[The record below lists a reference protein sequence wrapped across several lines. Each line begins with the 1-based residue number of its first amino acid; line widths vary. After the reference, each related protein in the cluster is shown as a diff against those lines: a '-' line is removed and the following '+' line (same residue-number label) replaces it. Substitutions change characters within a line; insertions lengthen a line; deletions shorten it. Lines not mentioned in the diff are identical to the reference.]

1 VRHRSVLTVL
11 LLAGTL
17 LLVGLLTLQAHS
29 AWTYHRT
36 TTESVL
42 RDYSRLVADEL
53 IRRMSQVVGY
63 RGFYTLVTALQQKLG
78 GIASPVLLEPG
89 ELPEAP
95 EDGERPARELVRTL
109 FLVDPVGGTVTTTGA
124 TLEPEVRARLLDGV
138 RSRVASGAA
147 AAGPLFGVHDPAGLS
162 GQIFVATSLTAP
174 SGRPSLV
181 AGFEVDRQ
189 ALVAWLRA
197 IVDARPLLPAAL
209 GDGKL
214 GNDLL
219 YLRLADGAG
228 QTIYSQGRLPEAPLA
243 TRAALGE
250 AYGGV
255 FDGLTLETSI
265 DPAAASRLVIGGLP
279 RSRLPILLV
288 LLALTIGLLA
298 AAVWQ
303 MRRERALARMRS
315 DFVAQVSHELRTP
328 LTQIVLF
335 AQTLLL
341 GRTRTDEER
350 RRSIEIIDQE
360 ARRLSH
366 LVDNVLQFSR
376 GERRRLRLAP
386 RPLRLAALLRDQAEK
401 FQPVARAKQVRV
413 VTLVEHD
420 AEVLADDAALRQV
433 VLNLVDNAVK
443 YGPPGQEVRIGL
455 EPAGPFVRLFV
466 EDEGPGVPEQ
476 DRERIWSSWQRLSR
490 DRRRAISGTGIG
502 LTVVRELVSR
512 HGGRVWVEG
521 GHRGGARF
529 VVELPVLAGGA

>member
-1 VRHRSVLTVL
+1 VRGRSVLTVL

-17 LLVGLLTLQAHS
+17 FLVGILTLQAQF
-29 AWTYHRT
+29 AWSYQRFTA
-36 TTESVL
+36 EGVL

-53 IRRMSQVVGY
+53 IRRMNQAIGY
-63 RGFYTLVTALQQKLG
+63 RGFYPLVTAMQQRLG
-78 GIASPVLLEPG
+78 GVASPMLMEPA
-89 ELPEAP
+89 ELPGATG
-95 EDGERPARELVRTL
+95 DAERPPRELARTL
-109 FLVDPVGGTVTTTGA
+109 FLVDPVGGAVSTKGA
-124 TLEPEVRARLLDGV
+124 ALEPELRARLLDGA
-138 RSRVASGAA
+138 RARLGSGSPD
-147 AAGPLFGVHDPAGLS
+147 AGPLFGVHADAGR
-162 GQIFVATSLTAP
+162 IFVATSLPAAP
-174 SGRPSLV
+174 GQGSLV

-189 ALVAWLRA
+189 ALAAWVRT

-209 GDGKL
+209 GNGKL
-214 GNDLL
+214 GNELL

-228 QTIYSQGRLPEAPLA
+228 QTIFAQGRAPDVPLT
-243 TRAALGE
+243 TRAALGDT
-250 AYGGV
+250 YGGV
-255 FDGLTLETSI
+255 FEGLTLEASI
-265 DPAAASRLVIGGLP
+265 DPSAAPRLVIGGLP
-279 RSRLPILLV
+279 RSRLPILLGV
-288 LLALTIGLLA
+288 LALTIGLLGT
-298 AAVWQ
+298 AVWL

-341 GRTRTDEER
+341 GRTRSEEEQ

-366 LVDNVLQFSR
+366 LVDNILQFSR
-376 GERRRLRLAP
+376 GERRVRLTP
-386 RPLRLAALLRDQAEK
+386 RPLQLAALLRDQAEK
-401 FQPVARAKQVRV
+401 FEPVARAKQARV

-420 AEVLADDAALRQV
+420 AKVLADDVALRQV

-455 EPAGPFVRLFV
+455 EPRGRVVRLFV

-476 DRERIWSSWQRLSR
+476 DRERIWSSWQRLAR
-490 DRRRAISGTGIG
+490 DQRRAVAGTGIG

-512 HGGRVWVEG
+512 HGGRTWVENARG
-521 GHRGGARF
+521 GGARF